1 MWGSI
6 CDSEYPGIVD
16 AALLFTPVSITTL
29 IGTEDAR
36 FILNGISPIA
46 KGDFKWRDA
55 LLVTVIVN
63 SNVIFT
69 TLQTH
74 AMITISSE
82 NFFSP
87 NTSIAVRLSSR
98 VSISETKSDMKNN
111 KIFKMEENAYDK
123 QTATVFPYDSD
134 ERTTNGRDRGKTKT
148 KINFL

>member
-1 MWGSI
+1 MTGKEKASAI
-6 CDSEYPGIVD
+6 ANILAMQIPPHLQKASATANI
-16 AALLFTPVSITTL
+16 PVLQILQHQKNIT
-29 IGTEDAR
+29 E
-36 FILNGISPIA
+36 
-46 KGDFKWRDA
+46 
-55 LLVTVIVN
+55 
-63 SNVIFT
+63 VIFT

-111 KIFKMEENAYDK
+111 KISKMEENAYDK
-123 QTATVFPYDSD
+123 QPATVFPYDSD

>member
-1 MWGSI
+1 MATLSVLLI
-6 CDSEYPGIVD
+6 QVD
-16 AALLFTPVSITTL
+16 AGTVTCQEVWETSAIANISALQILQHQKNN
-29 IGTEDAR
+29 TE
-36 FILNGISPIA
+36 
-46 KGDFKWRDA
+46 
-55 LLVTVIVN
+55 
-63 SNVIFT
+63 VIFT